1 MTTLG
6 EMPRKDPTCSVC
18 GVGFTSQEPIAWT
31 VGRER
36 IHESCIEL
44 ARVAAESA
52 RRAAEEARAAA
63 EDARAAAVEQRALM
77 DEVRAT
83 MAAYEQALKRE
94 APAREPRPRDGAR

>member
-1 MTTLG
+1 
-6 EMPRKDPTCSVC
+6 MPEWLEEAQRRLESGLDD
-18 GVGFTSQEPIAWT
+18 VGDLDLSPADVELLL
-31 VGRER
+31 
-36 IHESCIEL
+36 EL

-77 DEVRAT
+77 EEVRAT

-94 APAREPRPRDGAR
+94 APVREPRSRDGAR